1 MLHWPQPSNAGFTV
15 EFKMTSQMNNALQAT
30 IAENVGL
37 IRSIPEKYFT
47 PSGRAGYAVGSAWA
61 RPVLSHR

>member
-1 MLHWPQPSNAGFTV
+1 
-15 EFKMTSQMNNALQAT
+15 MTSQMNNALQAT

-47 PSGRAGYAVGSAWA
+47 EVEGCYAVGSTWA